1 MTDADAVF
9 STKSREY
16 SGMVFDL
23 TRNAV
28 GRLRKIFEIDDMD
41 VFRVE
46 VECRYN
52 IYTTEKQ
59 YNNVLSKLSK
69 NIKTP
74 PTTSSTDDL
83 NYTVDVSN
91 LRLTVRK
98 QIAKDLPEPN
108 QTWMIKYTVIPDREM
123 RTRYFDLINYFQQRG
138 FKFAVSIEFQ
148 KPSKYSP
155 PVGIGEFKRSKN
167 RVTFIEGKGKTQVQW
182 DLTKVREQGSDN
194 MKYEIELEKNV
205 AYTEF
210 NENTINAHLIGCQM
224 KGLSY
229 VYSTPILPVPIMKES
244 RTYTNNVSV
253 AIRSIVEALSG
264 KEPRE
269 DDRII
274 PTIPGSVVPQVV
286 NFQVQNLLGE
296 RYQDYCITPKADGYR
311 YFMVVQQDF
320 IVLIQPPNT
329 FKVFA
334 RGSQSPFPPGYIF
347 DGELVFKENM
357 IKDPE
362 NGSPM
367 KELVATIDYVYYIFD
382 VVKYPDGRSVNT
394 LMERYLTV
402 ERDIFPSGESIKCGR
417 MLINRK
423 PYLSASTCPW
433 NSVTQYFDEIEK
445 TLHYITDGLI
455 FTPNRSSYQG
465 LIENKSLKWK
475 PVDDLTMD
483 LRYMDG
489 QLSMYNIDLNRESI
503 FAGSKQHPI
512 KEKYIMTKPPNID
525 LVDNMI
531 YEFLYIQKTNEMRV
545 TRERSDKIAPN
556 NSKVVVDVWNDIHNP
571 ITSEVL
577 RGEGTLGLRECM
589 REALWTW
596 LQNICRNGNVVV
608 DLSDIIPSIDLPV
621 RFLDTEFQKMM
632 LGCAFVKHTDPTI
645 EKIETID
652 VLIVD
657 GLMYDFLEGNMD
669 DTIPIQDPKLFSLAH
684 SLAKKSR
691 KIFVRGLPAHESD
704 IITESLS
711 LGPQG
716 EIKIWRRDE
725 KTVHI
730 DSINL
735 GLFKNFN
742 TGTYEVA
749 RVSSRV
755 RSFPEGSVIV
765 PAGNRV
771 GPSLNNLGPE
781 KILSGKMCGIWDY
794 VINALI
800 PAETLRDNTTRIQIG
815 EEPMLDEMINAGVE
829 EEEDIL
835 ADITSAMGKIKIVPE
850 EVLKT
855 EPVSDTD
862 LPPITL
868 ESKSKGDV
876 FRCLAYAFFE
886 MSKEIRKDL
895 PAEHIDGHAR
905 ELRLLYGT
913 MTGTELTD
921 AIYNTFGLGIVWM
934 YMLDNEILGAVFP
947 PMSNGKPP
955 KNGYV
960 MIRPSLMSVKELSE
974 DMTLVTVGDN
984 NDPVTLPSSP
994 IIANLMRRSTYAHYM
1009 TRTSKEL
1016 TKILT
1021 AQKIANTDR
1030 ISSCGMDIVYETL
1043 PFRSRLVKLNK
1054 TEFTE
1059 EDVLAVFESSD
1070 MTKLKKTGNQILYDV
1085 TTTNTRNNI
1094 IGYTLMKIRS
1104 GKLTKQK

>member
-16 SGMVFDL
+16 SAMVFDMA
-23 TRNAV
+23 RNAV
-28 GRLRKIFEIDDMD
+28 ARLRRVFGIEDNE

-69 NIKTP
+69 NIRTP
-74 PTTSSTDDL
+74 LIATSTDDI

-91 LRLTVRK
+91 LRVTVRK
-98 QIAKDLPEPN
+98 QIDRNFPDQK
-108 QTWMIKYTVIPDREM
+108 QSWMIKHTVFPDREV
-123 RTRYFDLINYFQQRG
+123 RSRYFDLLNYFQQRG
-138 FKFAVSIEFQ
+138 FKFSVSIEFE
-148 KPSKYSP
+148 KPAKFSP
-155 PVGIGEFKRSKN
+155 PAGTPEFKRSKN

-182 DLTKVREQGSDN
+182 DLTKVREQGSDVV
-194 MKYEIELEKNV
+194 KYEIELEKNV
-205 AYTEF
+205 PFTEF
-210 NENTINAHLIGCQM
+210 SETVVNSHLMGCQM
-224 KGLSY
+224 KGISY
-229 VYSTPILPVPIMKES
+229 VYSSPILPVPYMKRS
-244 RTYTNNVSV
+244 GTYSNNVSE
-253 AIRSIVEALSG
+253 AIKDIIESLSG

-269 DDRII
+269 DDRVI
-274 PTIPGSVVPQVV
+274 PSIPGSMVPQVV
-286 NFQVQNLLGE
+286 NFQVQNLLEE

-311 YFMVVQQDF
+311 YFMVVQQDH

-362 NGSPM
+362 NGPPL

-382 VVKYPDGRSVNT
+382 VVKYPDGREINT

-402 ERDIFPSGESIKCGR
+402 ERDLFPSGEPIKNGR
-417 MLINRK
+417 MLISRK
-423 PYLSASTCPW
+423 PYLSASNCSW
-433 NSVTQYFDEIEK
+433 DAVTQYFDEIEK
-445 TLHYITDGLI
+445 TLHYKTDGLI
-455 FTPNRSSYQG
+455 FTPNQSTYRG

-475 PVDDLTMD
+475 PVDMLTMD
-483 LRYMDG
+483 LRYRGEDG
-489 QLSMYNIDLNRESI
+489 QLFMYNIDLDRESI

-512 KEKYIMTKPPNID
+512 REKYTMTKPQNIE

-545 TRERSDKIAPN
+545 TRERSDKAAPN

-571 ITSEVL
+571 VSSEVL
-577 RGEGTLGLRECM
+577 RGESPRGLRECM
-589 REALWTW
+589 REALWSW
-596 LQNICRNGNVVV
+596 LQNICRGGAVVL
-608 DLSDIIPSIDLPV
+608 DLSNIIPSIDLPV

-632 LGCAFVKHTDPTI
+632 LGCTFITDPNA
-645 EKIETID
+645 KIDNID
-652 VLIVD
+652 VLIID
-657 GLMYDFLEGNMD
+657 GLMFDFLEGNMD
-669 DTIPIQDPKLFSLAH
+669 DTIPVQDPNLFSLAH
-684 SLAKKSR
+684 SLVKKSK
-691 KIFVRGLPAHESD
+691 KIFVRGLPSHESD
-704 IITESLS
+704 IIAESLS

-716 EIKIWRRDE
+716 EIKIWRKDD

-735 GLFKNFN
+735 EIFRNFN
-742 TGTYEVA
+742 MNTYEVA
-749 RVSSRV
+749 RVSSRI
-755 RSFPEGSVIV
+755 RSFPEGSIVV

-771 GPSLNNLGPE
+771 GTNFINMGPE
-781 KILSGKMCGIWDY
+781 KILSGKLCGIWDY
-794 VINALI
+794 VVNALL
-800 PAETLRDNTTRIQIG
+800 PSESLRDNTTRIKIG
-815 EEPMLDEMINAGVE
+815 EESRLDEIVPISEPMVE
-829 EEEDIL
+829 AEEL
-835 ADITSAMGKIKIVPE
+835 TSEMEKIKIVPE

-855 EPVSDTD
+855 DQVED

-886 MSKEIRKDL
+886 MSRDIRKDM
-895 PAEHIDGHAR
+895 PEENIDGHAR

-913 MTGTELTD
+913 LTGTELTN
-921 AIYNTFGLGIVWM
+921 AIHDTFGLGIVWV
-934 YMLDNEILGAVFP
+934 YMLEGDILGTVFP

-960 MIRPSLMSVKELSE
+960 MIALSLMSVKELSD
-974 DMTLVTVGDN
+974 DMTLITIGER

-994 IIANLMRRSTYAHYM
+994 IIANLMRRNTHAHFM

-1021 AQKIANTDR
+1021 SQKIINTDR
-1030 ISSCGMDIVYETL
+1030 LSSCGLDIVYETL
-1043 PFRSRLVKLNK
+1043 PFRTRLTKLNK
-1054 TEFTE
+1054 TEYTE
-1059 EDVLAVFESSD
+1059 EDILNVVESSD
-1070 MTKLKKTGNQILYDV
+1070 MSKLRKTGNEILYDV
-1085 TTTNTRNNI
+1085 TTTNTKNNI
-1094 IGYTLMKIRS
+1094 LGYTLMKIRS